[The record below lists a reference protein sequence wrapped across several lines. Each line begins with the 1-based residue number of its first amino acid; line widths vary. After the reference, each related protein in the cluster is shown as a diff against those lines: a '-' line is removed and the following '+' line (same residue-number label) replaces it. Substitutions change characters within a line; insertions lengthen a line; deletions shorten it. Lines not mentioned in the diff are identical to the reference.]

1 LHLRRTDHQS
11 DWRRAGYGIKNAS
24 DRENMKATDPI
35 ARFTRWFREEVAA
48 GTNLPEAMALATCGS
63 DGMPS
68 VRYILLKQADARGFS
83 FYTDIRSP
91 KGRQMAQNP
100 RAAMVFYWPR
110 KGRQVRIDGCVEL
123 MTADEADEYWA
134 TRPIDSRISG
144 SVSHQ
149 SHRLKNREELVARV
163 AKLRRELRG
172 KEPVRP
178 NYWLGLRVVPNRIEF
193 WVQAPFRLHH
203 RELFLRRAGQWHKTL
218 LQP

>member
-1 LHLRRTDHQS
+1 MT
-11 DWRRAGYGIKNAS
+11 A
-24 DRENMKATDPI
+24 EDPI
-35 ARFTRWFREEVAA
+35 ARFTRWFRQEVAA
-48 GTNLPEAMALATCGS
+48 GTNSPEAMALATCGS

-68 VRYILLKQADARGFS
+68 VRYILLKQADERGFS

-91 KGRQMAQNP
+91 KGQQMAENP
-100 RAAMVFYWPR
+100 CAAMVFYWPR
-110 KGRQVRIDGCVEL
+110 RGRQVRIDGSVEQ
-123 MTADEADEYWA
+123 MTAHEADEYWV
-134 TRPIDSRISG
+134 TRPIASRLSA

-149 SHRLKNREELVARV
+149 SHPLKNREELIMRV

-193 WVQAPFRLHH
+193 WVRAPFRLHR
-203 RELFLRRAGQWHKTL
+203 RELFQRSAGQWRKTL

>member
-1 LHLRRTDHQS
+1 
-11 DWRRAGYGIKNAS
+11 
-24 DRENMKATDPI
+24 MKTEDPI

-48 GTNLPEAMALATCGS
+48 GTNLPEAMALATSGS

-68 VRYILLKQADARGFS
+68 VRYILLKQADQRGFS

-100 RAAMVFYWPR
+100 RAAMAFYWPR
-110 KGRQVRIDGCVEL
+110 KGRQVRIDGAVEL
-123 MTADEADEYWA
+123 MSADEADAYWV

-149 SHRLKNREELVARV
+149 SDRLKSREELVARV
-163 AKLRRELRG
+163 AKLRRELKG

-178 NYWLGLRVVPNRIEF
+178 NYWRGLRVVPKRIEF
-193 WVQAPFRLHH
+193 WVQAPFRLHR
-203 RELFLRRAGQWHKTL
+203 RELFLKSGGQWRKTL

>member
-1 LHLRRTDHQS
+1 MRPT
-11 DWRRAGYGIKNAS
+11 
-24 DRENMKATDPI
+24 ENMKADNPI
-35 ARFTRWFREEVAA
+35 ARFTRWFRQEVAA
-48 GTNLPEAMALATCGS
+48 GTNSPEAMALATCGS

-68 VRYILLKQADARGFS
+68 VRYLLLKQADARGFS

-110 KGRQVRIDGCVEL
+110 KGRQVRIDGSVEL
-123 MTADEADEYWA
+123 MTAHEADEYWA
-134 TRPIDSRISG
+134 TRPTDSRISG

-178 NYWLGLRVVPNRIEF
+178 NYWLGLRVVPKRIEF

-203 RELFLRRAGQWHKTL
+203 RELFLRSAGQWRKTL

>member
-1 LHLRRTDHQS
+1 MKTD
-11 DWRRAGYGIKNAS
+11 
-24 DRENMKATDPI
+24 DPI

-48 GTNLPEAMALATCGS
+48 GTSHPEAMALATCGS

-68 VRYILLKQADARGFS
+68 VRYILLKQADKRGFS

-100 RAAMVFYWPR
+100 RAAIVFYWPR
-110 KGRQVRIDGCVEL
+110 KGRQVRIDGSVEL
-123 MTADEADEYWA
+123 MTVDEADAYWV

-149 SHRLKNREELVARV
+149 SDRLKSREELLARV
-163 AKLRRELRG
+163 ARLRRALRG
-172 KEPVRP
+172 KAPVRP
-178 NYWLGLRVVPNRIEF
+178 SYWLGLRVVPNRIEF
-193 WVQAPFRLHH
+193 WVQAPFRLHQ
-203 RELFLRRAGQWHKTL
+203 RELFLKSGKQWRKTL

>member
-1 LHLRRTDHQS
+1 MLP
-11 DWRRAGYGIKNAS
+11 AG
-24 DRENMKATDPI
+24 NMKADDPI

-48 GTNLPEAMALATCGS
+48 GTNHPEAMALATCGS

-110 KGRQVRIDGCVEL
+110 KGRQVRIDGSVER
-123 MTADEADEYWA
+123 MTADEADEYWV
-134 TRPIDSRISG
+134 TRPIASRISG

-149 SHRLKNREELVARV
+149 SDRLKSRQELVARV

-172 KEPVRP
+172 KAPVRP

-203 RELFLRRAGQWHKTL
+203 RELFVRRGGQWRKTL